1 MHIFCNSRSNGIDE
15 TIRCPVDMDDKAFDD
30 FARKYTEK
38 TSFEIPLSLT
48 ETTMKQYDYEIY
60 HGISD
65 IYIEIYPYIE
75 FVCYNF
81 FITKIVES
89 CMTVLKSV

>member
-30 FARKYTEK
+30 FARKYAEK

-48 ETTMKQYDYEIY
+48 ETTMKQYDY
-60 HGISD
+60 
-65 IYIEIYPYIE
+65 
-75 FVCYNF
+75 
-81 FITKIVES
+81 
-89 CMTVLKSV
+89 